1 MLMHRGIHLH
11 IERRIHAVDILL
23 IQFLAQKLHSLAK
36 TLEVYDFPFA

>member
-23 IQFLAQKLHSLAK
+23 IQFLAQKLHSLTEAYTYK
-36 TLEVYDFPFA
+36 